1 MQHTGN
7 RRARITHALPG
18 TNTAINLVVEKPA
31 TPHSPAA
38 KRPRFSCSIRPRME
52 ILRKTCLL
60 LALLLVAAGCGGSTG
75 SEKELYIF
83 LPSSLDN
90 RFWVDANEGLEAEAE
105 RLGVS
110 AEFLGP
116 TEEDPAEQATFL
128 EEAIAREPAGIAV
141 SAESTEEVRDAV
153 ARAGEA
159 GIPVISWISPLP
171 DSEAV
176 AYAGTDH
183 FAAGEEAAGALAEEL
198 GGREQIALLATSI
211 EEPEVRQRMEG
222 FRSGLEAH
230 PDVEVVY
237 TGITGDDLETVPS
250 KVETLLQSRP
260 DIDALFGVTG
270 PEVRGAA
277 EAIRDSGGCGEVRV
291 AGFSAT
297 PATVEL
303 MRAGCVQ
310 LLVEQKPGEITARA
324 LRLLHDLER
333 GAEPEDVR
341 VDVNLISPNNLE

>member
-1 MQHTGN
+1 
-7 RRARITHALPG
+7 
-18 TNTAINLVVEKPA
+18 
-31 TPHSPAA
+31 
-38 KRPRFSCSIRPRME
+38 ME

-60 LALLLVAAGCGGSTG
+60 LALLLVAAGCGGPTG
-75 SEKELYIF
+75 SEDELYIF
-83 LPSSLDN
+83 LPSSLDD

-116 TEEDPAEQATFL
+116 TEEDPAEQATLL
-128 EEAIAREPAGIAV
+128 EEAIARDPAGIAV
-141 SAESTEEVRDAV
+141 AAEGAKEITEAV

-159 GIPVISWISPLP
+159 GIPVISWVSPLP
-171 DSEAV
+171 DGEAV
-176 AYAGTDH
+176 AHVGTDH

-198 GGREQIALLATSI
+198 DGRGQVALLATSI

-250 KVETLLQSRP
+250 KVDTLLQSRP

-277 EAIRDSGGCGEVRV
+277 EAVRDSGGCGEVRV
-291 AGFSAT
+291 AGFSDT
-297 PATVEL
+297 PAAVEL

-310 LLVEQKPGEITARA
+310 LLVAQKPGEITARA
-324 LRLLHDLER
+324 LSLLHDLER

-341 VDVNLISPNNLE
+341 VDVNLISPDSLE